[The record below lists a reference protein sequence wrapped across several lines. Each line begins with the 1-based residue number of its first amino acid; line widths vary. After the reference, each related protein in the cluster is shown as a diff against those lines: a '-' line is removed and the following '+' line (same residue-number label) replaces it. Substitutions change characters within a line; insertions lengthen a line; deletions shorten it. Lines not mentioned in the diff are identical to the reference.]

1 MRSVVVVLPASM
13 CAMMPMLRTFSR
25 GYSRAVISLQTF
37 FYLPAIVG
45 EGLVGLSLLGHVLT
59 ALDGRPHTVGGVD
72 DLVSQTVGHGLLA
85 TLLRE
90 VGQPSYGER
99 RRTTR
104 ANLDGHLVRSAT
116 DAATANFEL
125 RTDVLERALQCRDRV
140 GTGLLFYLLEGRVDD
155 ALGDGALAALQDLV
169 RDLRDED
176 RLVDRVDGDLTTY
189 GRTFTRHYFSLL
201 AP

>member
-45 EGLVGLSLLGHVLT
+45 EVLVVLSHLGHVLT
-59 ALDGRPHTVGGVD
+59 ALDRRTDTVAGVD
-72 DLVSQTVGHGLLA
+72 DLVGQTVGHGLLA

-104 ANLDGHLVRSAT
+104 ANLDGHLVRGAT
-116 DAATANFEL
+116 NTAATHFEL
-125 RTDVLERALQCRDRV
+125 GADVLERALQGRDRV
-140 GTGLLFYLLEGRVDD
+140 AARLLLDLLEGRVDD
-155 ALGDGALAALQDLV
+155 ALGDGALAALKNLV
-169 RDLRDED
+169 RDLRDEN
-176 RLVDRVDGDLTTY
+176 RLVNRVDGDLTTY
-189 GRTFTRHYFSLL
+189 GGTFTR
-201 AP
+201 

>member
-45 EGLVGLSLLGHVLT
+45 EGLVGLSHLGHVLT
-59 ALDGRPHTVGGVD
+59 ALDSRTDTVAGVD
-72 DLVSQTVGHGLLA
+72 NLVGQTVGHGLFA

-104 ANLDGHLVRSAT
+104 TNFHGHLVRRASHASAP
-116 DAATANFEL
+116 NFEL
-125 RTDVLERALQCRDRV
+125 GANVLEGALQRGDGV
-140 GTGLLFYLLEGRVDD
+140 AAGLLFHLLEGRVDD
-155 ALGDGALAALQDLV
+155 ALGDRALTALEDLV
-169 RDLRDED
+169 R
-176 RLVDRVDGDLTTY
+176 
-189 GRTFTRHYFSLL
+189 
-201 AP
+201 